1 MQTELKNYIDQMV
14 DQKLSEMMLKVKNQM
29 NEILSKHLLEK
40 SAPQSLLT
48 YAEISKEFKISLKTL
63 KKLKKTGR
71 LNPLCK
77 GGRFY
82 LFERNSV
89 IQALQTRPRVK
100 PEFLRK

>member
-1 MQTELKNYIDQMV
+1 MNTELKAYIDQQV
-14 DQKLSEMMLKVKNQM
+14 AQKVNEFIRELDGQIK
-29 NEILSKHLLEK
+29 EILLNQNHTST
-40 SAPQSLLT
+40 APQSLLT

-63 KKLKKTGR
+63 KKLKKMGR

-82 LFERNSV
+82 IFERSKV
-89 IQALQTRPRVK
+89 IEALQSRPRTK

>member
-1 MQTELKNYIDQMV
+1 MQTELKNYIDQLV
-14 DQKLSEMMLKVKNQM
+14 DQRLSEMMLEMKNQM
-29 NEILSKHLLEK
+29 NEILSKHQLETP
-40 SAPQSLLT
+40 APQSLLT

-82 LFERNSV
+82 LFERSKV
-89 IQALQTRPRVK
+89 IEALQTRPRVK
-100 PEFLRK
+100 PEFLRR

>member
-1 MQTELKNYIDQMV
+1 MQTELKNYIDQLV
-14 DQKLSEMMLKVKNQM
+14 DQRLSEMMLELKNQM
-29 NEILSKHLLEK
+29 NEILSKHQLES

-82 LFERNSV
+82 LFERSSV
-89 IQALQTRPRVK
+89 IQALQTRPRMK
-100 PEFLRK
+100 PEFLRR